1 MNFNSKPQN
10 DDFPVG
16 ADMAEL
22 LQPFADGFPEIAG
35 RFIKELPNSAAYS
48 RLEQVLLEA
57 IRHKLTEK
65 DQQAQTAL
73 HDVQR
78 KLFESQREVA
88 QLAEA
93 IEKKEAFLNRLRTD
107 KDAEIQSLTET
118 IRAQN
123 SILARQ
129 QKKLQR
135 LLGAMEQESEA

>member
-1 MNFNSKPQN
+1 MNFNPKPQN
-10 DDFPVG
+10 DDFPVS

-35 RFIKELPNSAAYS
+35 RLMKQLPNSAAYL

-65 DQQAQTAL
+65 DQQAQAAL

-78 KLFESQREVA
+78 KLMESQREVA
-88 QLAEA
+88 QLTEA
-93 IEKKEAFLNRLRTD
+93 LEKKEAFLNRLRTD

-123 SILARQ
+123 RILTRQ